1 MHTTEDR
8 EKLSDEVAVKTI
20 KSMDVCIM
28 YIHDHKKK
36 IYTHNIYIYMCINTH
51 AHIIYKYLI
60 KNTPG
65 VKKGAA
71 KS

>member
-36 IYTHNIYIYMCINTH
+36 IYTHNIYIY
-51 AHIIYKYLI
+51 IYIYIYMHKHTCTQNI
-60 KNTPG
+60 
-65 VKKGAA
+65 
-71 KS
+71 